1 MRIGPGEVLAVG
13 FEGRVLPESVC
24 RLAEEAG
31 LGGVVLFARNCPTA
45 ESVFELTAAARR
57 LGPDVLVLVDHEG
70 GRVHRLPPPFTHF
83 PSAAAVGRA
92 GDPALAGEIARAMAR
107 ELRAAGF
114 DSGLA
119 PVLDCLSD
127 PASVVIGDRAYG
139 ADPAVVAACGRAFV
153 QAALGAGLLPVAKHF
168 PGHGRT
174 PLDSHATLP
183 MVDATLAQLE
193 ATELV
198 PFRQALVE
206 GCPAVLVAHVRYPAL
221 DPDLP
226 ASLSPAV
233 ITGLLRRRLAFDGLV
248 LSDDLEMRAVADGWG
263 VAGAATRFLTAG
275 GDLALVCRDGAAWTG
290 AAGAIRHAADAGRV
304 DLESARL
311 RRVTLRDRVR
321 ASGPPP
327 PSSIIGCPEHRAL
340 AEDVR
345 RRSAS

>member
-1 MRIGPGEVLAVG
+1 MKIGPGEALAVG
-13 FEGRVLPESVC
+13 FEGSVLPESVC

-45 ESVFELTAAARR
+45 ESVFALTAAARR

-83 PSAAAVGRA
+83 PSAAAVARA

-327 PSSIIGCPEHRAL
+327 PSSIIGCPDHRAL